1 MSEEE
6 RDEMQ
11 QEAKEAKVMM
21 MMSREVIRLSMKVH
35 KFENANCSNLTN
47 RLVLLPDGQSAA
59 FCTSESRKIGNNP
72 QTKLYSSDFSLR
84 SLPCVGFP

>member
-1 MSEEE
+1 MSEED

-11 QEAKEAKVMM
+11 QEAKVMM

-59 FCTSESRKIGNNP
+59 FCTAESRKIGNNP
-72 QTKLYSSDFSLR
+72 QAKLYSSDFSL
-84 SLPCVGFP
+84 

>member
-1 MSEEE
+1 MSEED

-11 QEAKEAKVMM
+11 QEAKVMM
-21 MMSREVIRLSMKVH
+21 MMSREVIRLSTKVH

-59 FCTSESRKIGNNP
+59 FCTAESRKIGNNP
-72 QTKLYSSDFSLR
+72 QVKLYASDFSL
-84 SLPCVGFP
+84 